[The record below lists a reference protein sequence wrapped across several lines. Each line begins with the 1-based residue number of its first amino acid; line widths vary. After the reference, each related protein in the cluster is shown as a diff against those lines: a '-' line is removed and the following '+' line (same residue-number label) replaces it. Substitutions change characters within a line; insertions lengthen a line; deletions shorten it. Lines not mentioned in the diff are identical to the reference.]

1 MKHMKKIKKG
11 IKGITL
17 VALVVTII
25 VLLILSG
32 VAISLS
38 IGEDGIFKRA
48 QDASKIYENAS
59 QNELIEIEKVSNY
72 IEDYFNKKDDDIKIS
87 DIIGGDILE
96 NTTKVKDTNGEIF
109 FCTRR
114 IQSI

>member
-1 MKHMKKIKKG
+1 MEIKTRKLKKE

-59 QNELIEIEKVSNY
+59 QNELI
-72 IEDYFNKKDDDIKIS
+72 DI
-87 DIIGGDILE
+87 
-96 NTTKVKDTNGEIF
+96 
-109 FCTRR
+109 
-114 IQSI
+114 

>member
-1 MKHMKKIKKG
+1 MKSIEEN
-11 IKGITL
+11 GITL
-17 VALVVTII
+17 IALIVTII

-59 QNELIEIEKVSNY
+59 KNELIDIEKVSNY
-72 IEDYFNKKDDDIKIS
+72 IEDYFNKKEKNKKW
-87 DIIGGDILE
+87 GDK
-96 NTTKVKDTNGEIF
+96 NA
-109 FCTRR
+109 
-114 IQSI
+114 